1 MSTAERWRGFRE
13 LPADLARRL
22 EQLPDLLEREGVLL
36 TYLFGSLVEEASR
49 AREGL
54 LAAEASERPAPRD
67 VDLALLMPAGRP
79 AYRLREAITDCL
91 DTQRIDVVDL
101 RRASPVL
108 RMEIVR
114 NGRVLYAAGDDVQL
128 QFELE
133 TVRLYQDTN
142 WLRQQQRKI
151 LKGRTAQWLSIAKES
166 KPD

>member
-22 EQLPDLLEREGVLL
+22 EQLPNLLEQEGVLL
-36 TYLFGSLVEEASR
+36 AYLFGSLV
-49 AREGL
+49 
-54 LAAEASERPAPRD
+54 AEASDRPPPRD

-79 AYRLREAITDCL
+79 AYRLREAVTDCL
-91 DTQRIDVVDL
+91 DTQRVDVVDL

-114 NGRVLYAAGDDVQL
+114 NGRVLYAASDDVQL

-133 TVRLYQDTN
+133 TVRIYQDTN
-142 WLRQQQRKI
+142 YLREQQRKI
-151 LKGRTAQWLSIAKES
+151 LKERMAHWLSVAKES
-166 KPD
+166 KPG

>member
-22 EQLPDLLEREGVLL
+22 EQLPALLEREGALL
-36 TYLFGSLVEEASR
+36 AYLFGSLVE
-49 AREGL
+49 GQ
-54 LAAEASERPAPRD
+54 AESTERPAPRD
-67 VDLALLMPAGRP
+67 VDLALLMPAEQP

-91 DTQRIDVVDL
+91 NTQRVDVVDL

-114 NGRVLYAAGDDVQL
+114 NGRVLYAADDDVQL

-133 TVRLYQDTN
+133 TVRTYQDTN
-142 WLRQQQRKI
+142 WLREQQRKI
-151 LKGRTAQWLSIAKES
+151 LKERTAQWLSIAKAL
-166 KPD
+166 KLD